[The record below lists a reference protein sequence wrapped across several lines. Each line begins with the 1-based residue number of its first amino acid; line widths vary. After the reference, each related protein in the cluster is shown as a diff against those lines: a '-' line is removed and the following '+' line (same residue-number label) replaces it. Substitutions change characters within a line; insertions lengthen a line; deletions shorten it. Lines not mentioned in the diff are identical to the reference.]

1 MKKYI
6 LLLVLGF
13 FASSS
18 LFGMDPEFVTLDQ
31 YLPVAARVDNR
42 YRKEEATRA
51 GLGIILDRVAAENA
65 IIAQGKVK
73 EAMDNL
79 FDKAENVEDHLIYQ
93 ALQGVATELGIQV
106 NFPPS
111 FSEQA
116 VEEEECAICL
126 EKLGTENLEGAY
138 ECKHEF
144 HKECAQD
151 WLKYKPGQTS
161 CPVCR
166 ANLSAQLQHAHQP
179 QHLIDA
185 VALNQLDVVDRLLA
199 AGANVNAANNLGIT
213 ALGFAIS
220 LGRLD
225 IVNRLLAV
233 GPNVNSV
240 DNEGKTALMRAV
252 EKGCLDIVNRLLAVG
267 ANVNSVDNVG
277 KTALM
282 RAAMLGRLDVVNR
295 LLGAGANVNTADTFG
310 RTALMIAA
318 MLGRLDVVN
327 KLLASGA
334 NVNSVDNIGKTA
346 LTRAVE
352 KGHLDIVNRLR
363 DAGADLS

>member
-111 FSEQA
+111 FLEQA
-116 VEEEECAICL
+116 VDEENCAICL
-126 EKLGTENLEGAY
+126 EKLGTVNLEDAY
-138 ECKHEF
+138 ECKHKL
-144 HKECAQD
+144 HKQCIQK
-151 WLKYKPGQTS
+151 WLEQKPGETR
-161 CPVCR
+161 CPLCR
-166 ANLSAQLQHAHQP
+166 ANLSAQLQHVHQP
-179 QHLIDA
+179 QQEQAVSTLIDA
-185 VALNQLDVVDRLLA
+185 VVLGQLDVVDRLLNGGANVDATDNEGRTALMRAALNDHLDIVNRLLA
-199 AGANVNAANNLGIT
+199 AGANVNAVSNIGY
-213 ALGFAIS
+213 
-220 LGRLD
+220 
-225 IVNRLLAV
+225 
-233 GPNVNSV
+233 
-240 DNEGKTALMRAV
+240 TALMW
-252 EKGCLDIVNRLLAVG
+252 
-267 ANVNSVDNVG
+267 
-277 KTALM
+277 
-282 RAAMLGRLDVVNR
+282 AAMLGRLDIVDR
-295 LLGAGANVNTADTFG
+295 LVDAGANVNTADRFG
-310 RTALMIAA
+310 DTALMIAA
-318 MLGRLDVVN
+318 FHEHLDVVDR
-327 KLLASGA
+327 LLVAGA
-334 NVNSVDNIGKTA
+334 NVNATDNRGRTA
-346 LTRAVE
+346 LMRAALNDN
-352 KGHLDIVNRLR
+352 LDIVNRLKE
-363 DAGADLS
+363 AGA